1 MYKTINESIEFTS
14 TKEFEHTCKN
24 RVVNYSAVAPISII
38 SDSYEDDRYY
48 WCRVLKVNSTSV
60 VEKYVYVWDKESHD
74 WQYAYNVFAL
84 SITE

>member
-1 MYKTINESIEFTS
+1 MYKTIKESINFTS
-14 TKEFEHTCKN
+14 TEEFEHTCKK
-24 RVVNYSAVAPISII
+24 RVVDYSPVTPISII
-38 SDSYEDDRYY
+38 SDSYEDDSYY

-60 VEKYVYVWDKESHD
+60 VEKYVYVWDKDTHD